1 MGNHD
6 EEDDQSSRCSSSSSS
21 SSSSSMSTSSRSY
34 SHEEE
39 EEEWGGWEDE
49 GAEALPTQ
57 CLLSPLVLPTP
68 AEALAA
74 DRAQGLDLVGVLSTH
89 GLGLYRAI
97 KLINYVRTLV
107 LKEGLAPEVVMAR
120 VQDQDQLL
128 SVLNGE
134 AGNAYLQP
142 VLEDD
147 PLLFALGN
155 LLDAHGL
162 ELMDEEEEEHGEG
175 GQEDAEEEGEEQ
187 QQQQQQGVPTP
198 TTAVEA
204 ENQEL
209 RQEVTALRARLARL
223 SELMRAVDE
232 DVKVRTK
239 PARQDN
245 DTYYFNSYA
254 HHGIHETML
263 RDRVRTESY
272 QLALQAAG
280 PLLAGK
286 TVLDVGAG
294 SGVLSMFAAQAGA
307 AQVVGVDR
315 SDIVGQARAIVQL
328 NGLDQ
333 AVTLVQGKVEDIAL
347 PVEKVDAIVSEWMGY
362 CLLYESMLPSVL
374 VARDKY
380 LRPGGLLLPSRV
392 TMLIEGVSD
401 LDGRLGWWSNVYG
414 LDMSPLRGSVLAEPA
429 VEAVDPQAVMT
440 DAYTFKDF
448 DLYTV
453 QTTDLDFEAE
463 FTLSV
468 TKAQALRGLV
478 VSFDTFFEGL
488 AGGQTVSFSTRPEAQ
503 DTHWHQTVFWLQ
515 WASEA
520 ALAAGDKV
528 TGNLRFVRNAVNPRD
543 YDVEIAWVARG
554 KEGGGE
560 GRQKYVLG
568 S

>member
-6 EEDDQSSRCSSSSSS
+6 DNDDDSSRC
-21 SSSSSMSTSSRSY
+21 SMSTSSSA
-34 SHEEE
+34 SHKKEEEE
-39 EEEWGGWEDE
+39 EEEWGGWEED

-57 CLLSPLVLPTP
+57 CLLSPMVLPTP
-68 AEALAA
+68 ADALAA
-74 DRAQGLDLVGVLSTH
+74 DRAQGLDLINLLSTH

-97 KLINYVRTLV
+97 KLINFVRTLV
-107 LKEGLAPEVVMAR
+107 LKEGLTAEAVVQR

-128 SVLNGE
+128 AVLNGE

-155 LLDAHGL
+155 LLDMHGL
-162 ELMDEEEEEHGEG
+162 ELMDEEEQSEG
-175 GQEDAEEEGEEQ
+175 TGSEEEAGLEEGQ
-187 QQQQQQGVPTP
+187 HQKDETHALREEV
-198 TTAVEA
+198 VE
-204 ENQEL
+204 
-209 RQEVTALRARLARL
+209 LRARLKRL
-223 SELMRAVDE
+223 SELMAAVDE

-239 PARQDN
+239 PIRQDN

-263 RDRVRTESY
+263 RDWVRTESY
-272 QLALQAAG
+272 QNALQAAG
-280 PLLAGK
+280 PLLKDKA
-286 TVLDVGAG
+286 VLDVGAG
-294 SGVLSMFAAQAGA
+294 SGVLSMFAAKAGA
-307 AQVVGVDR
+307 AQVIGVDR

-328 NGLDQ
+328 NGLDKV
-333 AVTLVQGKVEDIAL
+333 VTLVQGKVEDIDL

-380 LRPGGLLLPSRV
+380 LKPGGLLLPSRV
-392 TMLIEGVSD
+392 TMLIQGVSD
-401 LDGRLGWWSNVYG
+401 VNGRLGWWSNVYG

-440 DAYTFKDF
+440 DANTFKVF

-453 QTTDLDFEAE
+453 QTKDLDFEAE
-463 FTLSV
+463 FSLSV

-503 DTHWHQTVFWLQ
+503 DTHWHQTVFWLKE
-515 WASEA
+515 ASEA
-520 ALAAGDKV
+520 ALMEGDKV
-528 TGNLRFVRNAVNPRD
+528 TGNLRFVRNAINPRD
-543 YDVEIAWVARG
+543 YDVEIAWVAHG
-554 KEGGGE
+554 KEGRAE
-560 GRQKYVLG
+560 GRQKFVLG